1 MKKPTLKAL
10 KKELRALVAE
20 IAEVERD
27 KVTDEARFVED
38 LGMDSMMALEI
49 LAAIEERYRIQIPEE
64 ILPKLTSLKEAVNL
78 TSRIIKSNTV

>member
-1 MKKPTLKAL
+1 MKKPTLNEL

-20 IAEVERD
+20 IAEVEQE

-49 LAAIEERYRIQIPEE
+49 LAAIEERYRIQIPED
-64 ILPKLTSLKEAVNL
+64 ILPKLTSLKEAVRL
-78 TSRIIKSNTV
+78 TIPIIKSNML

>member
-1 MKKPTLKAL
+1 MKKPTLNGL

-20 IAEVERD
+20 IAEVEQD

-64 ILPKLTSLKEAVNL
+64 ILPKLTSLKEAVSL
-78 TSRIIKSNTV
+78 TSRIIKSNKA

>member
-1 MKKPTLKAL
+1 MKKPTLNGL

-20 IAEVERD
+20 IAEVEQD

-64 ILPKLTSLKEAVNL
+64 ILPKLTSLKEAVSL